1 MIQPQCN
8 YLNFKSDDLR
18 VANSVNYGS
27 ASEAVKFCQPH
38 GQGIAISQQ
47 ISAQSQKLLLQIG
60 RKIRR
65 TLDLNTIW
73 QQTVNTLGQNLGVC
87 RCILCPYPNSS
98 LTVKVAAEY
107 NQESFPPMLGTE
119 ISLTAVP
126 IFTQAVETL
135 EPVIA
140 ESLGA
145 DDPFASQSVLVV
157 ATAYQNQ
164 ANGII
169 SLHRCA
175 SKDLGNNT
183 NFYRNWT
190 PSQIEFVK
198 ELADQVGSAIA
209 LATLYQERSE
219 RTQELSHLK
228 RQFMLKASHELRTP
242 LNHIIGYLQLTID
255 DMADD
260 PEEERAFIK
269 EAHRSA
275 LHLYKVITNVL
286 DSIQSNEA
294 CQTHADLATLRLQ
307 EESSQQ

>member
-1 MIQPQCN
+1 MFRSQCN
-8 YLNFKSDDLR
+8 YLKFKSDGLR
-18 VANSVNYGS
+18 LANSVNSGS
-27 ASEAVKFCQPH
+27 VTEMVNFCQPH
-38 GQGIAISQQ
+38 GKEIAMNQQ

-169 SLHRCA
+169 SLHRCP
-175 SKDLGNNT
+175 SEDLGKNT
-183 NFYRNWT
+183 KYQPWA

-219 RTQELSHLK
+219 RTQELSRLK

-242 LNHIIGYLQLTID
+242 LNHIIGYLQLTVD
-255 DMADD
+255 DLADD
-260 PEEERAFIK
+260 PAEERAFIE

-275 LHLYKVITNVL
+275 IHLYKVITNVL
-286 DSIQSNEA
+286 DSIQLNEA
-294 CQTHADLATLRLQ
+294 CQTHSDLADLRLN

>member
-1 MIQPQCN
+1 MTQPQCN
-8 YLNFKSDDLR
+8 YLSFKSDDLR
-18 VANSVNYGS
+18 VTNSGS
-27 ASEAVKFCQPH
+27 ISEAVNFCQSY
-38 GQGIAISQQ
+38 GQGMGSNQP

-65 TLDLNTIW
+65 TLDVNTIW
-73 QQTVNTLGQNLGVC
+73 QQTVNSLGETLGVC
-87 RCILCPYPNSS
+87 RCIICPYPSSS

-107 NQESFPPMLGTE
+107 YQKTFPPMLGTE

-126 IFTQAVETL
+126 LFMEAIETL

-140 ESLGA
+140 TSLEA

-157 ATAYQNQ
+157 ATAYQKQ

-169 SLHRCA
+169 SLHRCP
-175 SKDLGNNT
+175 SKDLGKNT
-183 NFYRNWT
+183 TYQPWV

-219 RTQELSHLK
+219 RAQELSRLK
-228 RQFMLKASHELRTP
+228 KQFMLKASHELRTP
-242 LNHIIGYLQLTID
+242 LNHIIGYLQLTVD

-260 PEEERAFIK
+260 PEEERAFIQ

-286 DSIQSNEA
+286 DSIQSNDA
-294 CQTHADLATLRLQ
+294 CQTHADLATLRLE
-307 EESSQQ
+307 EESSNK

>member
-1 MIQPQCN
+1 MFQSQCN
-8 YLNFKSDDLR
+8 YLKFKSDGLR
-18 VANSVNYGS
+18 LANSVNSGS
-27 ASEAVKFCQPH
+27 VTEMVNFYQPH
-38 GQGIAISQQ
+38 GKEIAMNQQ

-65 TLDLNTIW
+65 TLDIDSIW
-73 QQTVNTLGQNLGVC
+73 QQTVNSLGQTLDVC
-87 RCILCPYPNSS
+87 RCILCPYPSSS

-107 NQESFPPMLGTE
+107 CQKTFPPMLGTE

-126 IFTQAVETL
+126 LFMQAIETL

-140 ESLGA
+140 MSLEA

-169 SLHRCA
+169 SLYRCP
-175 SKDLGNNT
+175 SEDLGKNT
-183 NFYRNWT
+183 KYQPWA

-219 RTQELSHLK
+219 RTQELSRLK

-242 LNHIIGYLQLTID
+242 LNHIIGYLQLTVD
-255 DMADD
+255 DLADD
-260 PEEERAFIK
+260 PAEERAFIE

-275 LHLYKVITNVL
+275 IHLYKVITNVL
-286 DSIQSNEA
+286 DSIQLNEA
-294 CQTHADLATLRLQ
+294 CQTHSDLATLRLN